1 MTTPPLTVLE
11 LCHDPEDYAKWLRVL
26 GENTPCHGGS
36 SLPWAKGFAGLPML
50 KLPTFPVAQAWL
62 AEAWSAHYGL
72 IVIGIAVVLQ
82 AALITGLFLSRARL
96 QRLEKSLRMSE
107 ELYRE
112 VVESQTEMVC
122 RYRRDTTLTFVNE
135 AYCRFFGKTR
145 EELLGRKF
153 IDFVPENAKDG
164 VRQSVEKLQRERQHI
179 STEHEVLLPDGRIGW
194 HHWEDYP
201 VLESNDTVEEFQG
214 IGRDITKRRA
224 AEEALR
230 TSEERMH
237 LAAEAANLGLWVWDV
252 TQDRVWMSEN
262 WRAQHGLPAGE
273 PVSRDTLWQ
282 FVHPEDRAP
291 AVEILRKVMAGES
304 RLETEFRSV
313 RPGGEIRWV
322 QISGRRELG
331 ADGAVARISGVG
343 MDVTGRKKAE
353 EASQN
358 LVHAARLATIGE
370 LTASLAHEMNQPL
383 GAIFSNAE
391 AAELLLESG
400 TPPLDEIREILA
412 DIRKDDL
419 RACETMK
426 RVRDLSRKHESEK
439 SPLDLNQVVSEV
451 IPLVA
456 MDARRR
462 RVAMKT
468 ELMPGLAPVRG
479 NRVHLQQV
487 LLNLVVNAFD
497 AMDATPEPERRLE
510 IQTALTPVGDVEI
523 SVTDHGPGIADA
535 DLPRVCES
543 FFTTKKNG
551 VGLGLAIARTIVE
564 EHRGRLSAENHAG
577 GGAKFC
583 ITMPT
588 NGH

>member
-1 MTTPPLTVLE
+1 M
-11 LCHDPEDYAKWLRVL
+11 
-26 GENTPCHGGS
+26 
-36 SLPWAKGFAGLPML
+36 GFAGFPAL
-50 KLPTFPVAQAWL
+50 KLLPPPLAQAWL
-62 AEAWSAHYGL
+62 AAAWNAHQGL
-72 IVIGIAVVLQ
+72 IVVGVAVVLQ
-82 AALITGLFLSRARL
+82 AALIAGLLLSRARL
-96 QRLEKSLRMSE
+96 QRLEKSLRTSE

-145 EELLGRKF
+145 EELLGRRF
-153 IDFVPENAKDG
+153 IDFVPENAQDG
-164 VRQSVEKLQRERQHI
+164 VRQSVEKLAEERRRI
-179 STEHEVLLPDGRIGW
+179 SNEHEVLLPDGRIGW

-201 VLESNDTVEEFQG
+201 VIESNATVEEFQG
-214 IGRDITKRRA
+214 IGRDITKRRM

-230 TSEERMH
+230 TSEERMQ

-252 TQDRVWMSEN
+252 AQDRVWMSEN
-262 WRAQHGLPAGE
+262 WRTQHGLPAGE
-273 PVSRDTLWQ
+273 PISRDTLLQ

-291 AVEILRKVMAGES
+291 AEETLRKVMAGES

-313 RPGGEIRWV
+313 RPGGEIRWL

-331 ADGAVARISGVG
+331 NDGAVARISGVSI
-343 MDVTGRKKAE
+343 DVTGRKKAE

-391 AAELLLESG
+391 AAEMLLESSE
-400 TPPLDEIREILA
+400 PPLDEIREILA

-419 RACETMK
+419 RAYETMK

-456 MDARRR
+456 LDARRR

-497 AMDATPEPERRLE
+497 AMDNTPEPERRLE
-510 IQTALTPVGDVEI
+510 IQTALTPVGDVEV
-523 SVTDHGPGIADA
+523 SVTDHGPGIAEA

-551 VGLGLAIARTIVE
+551 VGLGLAIARSIVE

-577 GGAKFC
+577 GGAKFR